1 MRNRPRPRPATI
13 LPGAD
18 ERTMNCLSAFR
29 VRKQPVRLLVAG
41 ITARKRR
48 EDGATEVRITY
59 RFGPPP
65 GGDGVQEEGG
75 SFVGSLMNGSRS

>member
-48 EDGATEVRITY
+48 EDGATEVRSPTASAP
-59 RFGPPP
+59 RPAETAFRRKAARLW
-65 GGDGVQEEGG
+65 V
-75 SFVGSLMNGSRS
+75 V